1 MRIILIGSPGAGK
14 GTQAQFIAEHFQIP
28 KIATGDMLRAAV
40 HSGTP
45 LGYQA
50 KKIMD
55 AGELVSDDIMIALVK
70 QRIKNPDCANGF
82 LLDGFPRTIPQ
93 AEALRNAG
101 IDLDFVLEIHVD
113 DEEIV
118 HRLSGRWFHPPSGRS
133 YHVDYH
139 PPKVAG
145 RDDET
150 GQLLIQREDDKEATV
165 RKRLQIYHTQT
176 KPFIDYYSKL
186 AINGAPKAPNYICID
201 GIGEV
206 NEIRARILSVL
217 QQK

>member
-14 GTQAQFIAEHFQIP
+14 GTQAQFIANHFKIT

-40 HSGTP
+40 QSGTP
-45 LGYQA
+45 LGHKA
-50 KKIMD
+50 KTIMD
-55 AGELVSDDIMIALVK
+55 SGDLVPDDVMIALVK
-70 QRIKNPDCANGF
+70 QRISEPDCKNGF

-101 IDLDFVLEIHVD
+101 ISIDHVLEIHVD

-133 YHVDYH
+133 YHIDYH
-139 PPKVAG
+139 PPKNPG

-150 GQLLIQREDDKEATV
+150 GQLLIQREDDKEETV
-165 RKRLQIYHTQT
+165 RKRLSIYHEQT
-176 KPFIDYYSKL
+176 KPLIAYYSRL
-186 AINGAPKAPNYICID
+186 AINGEPNAPHYVCID
-201 GIGEV
+201 GLGEV
-206 NEIRARILSVL
+206 NEVRSRILSAL
-217 QQK
+217 TS